1 MWLILIVYNNIYIM
15 YILMWYIIR
24 IIDMTTMILFLR
36 PFYTVSNKDY
46 LNLHTIHIKTK
57 DSFRALQCD

>member
-1 MWLILIVYNNIYIM
+1 M